1 MIGLRLGRQP
11 PGTRTQS
18 AWNLLA
24 GILAKAHIK
33 GYRRVDSRSGQV
45 VQVREHDDKRLG
57 ARPKLTLGRRPKKI
71 DGPAAARARSAST
84 GHRFITVH
92 QGGPETPGHTARMVP
107 HPSAPGRWQ
116 VHEAD
121 RDILRGSL
129 AGRAPQPE
137 PHHEQDDPESARAHR
152 RSLLAT
158 APMPDAL
165 PDEPHR
171 YFTMPS
177 GTIMVP
183 LDKLKPIR
191 AHDEGL
197 SNAPKYMQLALEGKI
212 PKRKPLEITPDGE
225 GGYTIA
231 DGNSTYAT
239 AKKYGWKALPGI
251 PSEGGREG
259 PNGRDEQPKS
269 SGGEDARPED
279 ELCPEVDC
287 EDFEGYRVPR
297 NESKLRE
304 IFERGRQA
312 IAKALGGIGDDAPA
326 APFSNG
332 ARSVDE
338 LIADSR
344 ATEATLRELID
355 GAAAAVKGE
364 SFYGEGGKNAVKT
377 PESIGHK
384 IRRIMS
390 KNPRLTEADAVQKIG
405 DGVRGSLLVDT
416 PEQVR
421 AAITELRARAKKQG
435 TKIVVD
441 NKFADPDQFHK
452 GGYAAIHCDVEF
464 QTKGGRTLRGELQV
478 HLRSVYDGTPTCVKD
493 RTHKLLEL
501 AQGREGTLDAERAK
515 KVNLAGVLLFASAF
529 LTHAGGG
536 GS

>member
-1 MIGLRLGRQP
+1 MIGIRLARRSLAAGSYRA
-11 PGTRTQS
+11 RD
-18 AWNLLA
+18 LLA

-33 GYRRVDSRSGQV
+33 GYQRVDARRGEV
-45 VQVREHDDKRLG
+45 VQVREHDDKRLA
-57 ARPKLTLGRRPKKI
+57 ARPKLTLGRRPKKPEA
-71 DGPAAARARSAST
+71 PAAPRTRRSAP

-116 VHEAD
+116 VHEGD
-121 RDILRGSL
+121 RDLLRGSL
-129 AGRAPQPE
+129 AGQAPQPE
-137 PHHEQDDPESARAHR
+137 SHHEQDDPESARAHR
-152 RSLLAT
+152 KALLAT

-165 PDEPHR
+165 PDDPGR
-171 YFTMPS
+171 YFTMPE

-183 LDKLKPIR
+183 LGKLKAVR
-191 AHDEGL
+191 ARDEGL

-212 PKRKPLEITPDGE
+212 PKRKPLEITPDGQ

-251 PSEGGREG
+251 PSEGNREDRQG
-259 PNGRDEQPKS
+259 KDEPAKQA
-269 SGGEDARPED
+269 GGGDARPED

-312 IAKALGGIGDDAPA
+312 IAKALGGIGDGAPA

-332 ARSVDE
+332 ARSVEE

-384 IRRIMS
+384 IRRIMA

-416 PEQVR
+416 PDQAR
-421 AAITELRARAKKQG
+421 AAIAELRARAKKQG
-435 TKIVVD
+435 TQIVVD

-464 QTKGGRTLRGELQV
+464 RTKGGRTLRGELQV
-478 HLRSVYDGTPTCVKD
+478 HLKSVYDGTPSCVKD

-501 AQGREGTLDAERAK
+501 AQGREGALDPERAK

-529 LTHAGGG
+529 LAHAGGG